1 MKVVS
6 LILLYFLLFISYSFI
21 GWIIES
27 IFCSVNEKKINL
39 NRGFLIGPYLPIF
52 GFGALIIII
61 FFNKYANDLLAL
73 FVISSVTLTTLE
85 YITSYA
91 MEKLFKARWWNYYD
105 HKFNINGR
113 VSLTSAVG
121 FGILS
126 IVLVCMINPIYMNL
140 LSIIPTFVLNTIS
153 IILLI
158 IFLTDFCISLKII
171 LDLNKSI
178 NNIKTDITN
187 EISAEVKRILKN
199 RKPLTKRLLNAFP
212 GTEFDIKKIK
222 LRWENI
228 KNKQNKTKKLD

>member
-1 MKVVS
+1 MEIVS

-27 IFCSVNEKKINL
+27 IFCSVNEKKLNL

-52 GFGALIIII
+52 GFGALIIIV
-61 FFNKYANDLLAL
+61 FFNKYTNDLLAL

-85 YITSYA
+85 YITSYI

-113 VSLTSAVG
+113 VSLTSAIG

-126 IVLVCMINPIYMNL
+126 ILLVCIINPLYIEL
-140 LSIIPTFVLNTIS
+140 LEAIPTFILNIIS
-153 IILLI
+153 TVLLI
-158 IFLTDFCISLKII
+158 IFLTDFFISLKII

-187 EISAEVKRILKN
+187 EISAEIKKILKN
-199 RKPLTKRLLNAFP
+199 RKLLTKRLLNAFP
-212 GTEFDIKKIK
+212 GTEFNIKKIK
-222 LRWENI
+222 LRWENV
-228 KNKQNKTKKLD
+228 KNKQKKAKKLD

>member
-1 MKVVS
+1 MEKLS
-6 LILLYFLLFISYSFI
+6 LVLLYFLLFISYSVI
-21 GWIIES
+21 GWLIES
-27 IFCSVNEKKINL
+27 LCCSAIEKRLNL

-61 FFNKYANDLLAL
+61 FFSKYSNDLLAL
-73 FVISSVTLTTLE
+73 FVISSVALTTLE
-85 YITSYA
+85 YVTSYL

-113 VSLTSAVG
+113 VSLTSAIG
-121 FGILS
+121 FGLLS
-126 IVLVCMINPIYMNL
+126 ILLICIINPIYMNIL
-140 LSIIPTFVLNTIS
+140 NIVPTFILNIVS

-158 IFLTDFCISLKII
+158 IFLTDLFISLKII

-187 EISAEVKRILKN
+187 EISLEIKRILKN
-199 RKPLTKRLLNAFP
+199 RKPLTNRLLNAFP
-212 GTEFDIKKIK
+212 STEFDIKKIK

-228 KNKQNKTKKLD
+228 KNRQNKNKKP